1 MFFELSMVTRNCSIS
16 VTGGVMRLEPE
27 LVVALGAVAKG
38 SLAVDIDGV
47 PHSFFTWSCDKG
59 KKKRREYLIT

>member
-16 VTGGVMRLEPE
+16 VTGGVMRFEPE

-38 SLAVDIDGV
+38 SLAADIDGV
-47 PHSFFTWSCDKG
+47 PHSFFTW
-59 KKKRREYLIT
+59 

>member
-16 VTGGVMRLEPE
+16 VTGGVMRFEPE

-47 PHSFFTWSCDKG
+47 PHSFFTWWW
-59 KKKRREYLIT
+59 